1 MQVQSKVSEQLQVI
15 NKPPPPYVPPAHG
28 SPLTTIFPS
37 NDRIS
42 DIVFRRMKELSTCS
56 NDLTTEKFQTP
67 TTAQKLSDENITNIF
82 ERIVLDICVECMNDL
97 PSFSSRTNVDS
108 SAYKQLEKYK
118 HPLAFYNPPD
128 RLDCI
133 QNHVLKRVRKLLGD
147 YPYNSTN
154 LNRPLMTRSSTINKC
169 KHDTVDEI
177 LVQEISEDDS
187 MWTNFD
193 IEKSEVLTAITAEI
207 MSMELAEA
215 LHDCQTNWMRK
226 VHVL

>member
-1 MQVQSKVSEQLQVI
+1 MKISEQLQVI

-37 NDRIS
+37 NDRIA
-42 DIVFRRMKELSTCS
+42 DIVFRRMKELSTCP
-56 NDLTTEKFQTP
+56 NDLTLENFKTP
-67 TTAQKLSDENITNIF
+67 AATQKLSDENITNIF

-97 PSFSSRTNVDS
+97 PSFSSNTNVS
-108 SAYKQLEKYK
+108 SSPGVVYKQLQKYK

-128 RLDCI
+128 RLVCI
-133 QNHVLKRVRKLLGD
+133 QDYVLKRVKKLLGD

-154 LNRPLMTRSSTINKC
+154 LNRASTTRSSTINKC

-207 MSMELAEA
+207 LSMELMDA
-215 LHDCQTNWMRK
+215 LHDCQTNYMRK
-226 VHVL
+226 VDA

>member
-1 MQVQSKVSEQLQVI
+1 MKVSEQLQVI

-42 DIVFRRMKELSTCS
+42 DIVFRRMKELYTCPS
-56 NDLTTEKFQTP
+56 ENFKTP
-67 TTAQKLSDENITNIF
+67 AATQKLIDENITNIF

-97 PSFSSRTNVDS
+97 PSFLPSKEVDS
-108 SAYKQLEKYK
+108 SPVFAYKQLEKYK

-128 RLDCI
+128 RLVCI

-147 YPYNSTN
+147 YPYNSTT
-154 LNRPLMTRSSTINKC
+154 LNRPVIITRSSTINKC

-193 IEKSEVLTAITAEI
+193 IEKSEVLTAITGEI
-207 MSMELAEA
+207 LSIELMDA

-226 VHVL
+226 AHL